1 MTFQDFLN
9 KTGYSA
15 AYAASRL
22 LYFPKSRPVKL
33 AESLGYSPTELEK
46 KMLVKLAS
54 GKPVDEVLKQA
65 S

>member
-9 KTGYSA
+9 KTDYSP

-33 AESLGYSPTELEK
+33 AKSLGYSPTEIER
-46 KMLVKLAS
+46 KMLIKLAS
-54 GKPVDEVLKQA
+54 GKPVQEILKQA